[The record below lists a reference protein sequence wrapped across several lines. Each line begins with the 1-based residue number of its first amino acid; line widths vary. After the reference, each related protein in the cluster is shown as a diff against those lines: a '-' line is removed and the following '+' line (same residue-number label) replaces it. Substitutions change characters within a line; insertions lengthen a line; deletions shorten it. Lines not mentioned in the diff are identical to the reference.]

1 MSIHKLVDPGVFGGA
16 LRSVPQNIAAEH
28 GLLGAVLVDSKKV
41 LETVEEIL
49 HPDHFA
55 DPVNAQIYEKALLIY
70 NEGRNVDP
78 LIIIRHFEHPDELVW
93 GKTNPKEY
101 FAKLLT
107 AYVSPRMA
115 FDYAREIRD
124 AAMRRQ
130 LMALC
135 QRTADLC
142 CRPEDERA
150 EDIVE
155 GHEARLLS
163 IAMGMSES
171 QPNVSL
177 FDAGC
182 EAILSAREA
191 LERGGGLAG
200 LSWGY
205 KALDRLTGGLTN
217 GNLYIVG
224 ARPAV
229 GKTSLGL
236 GIALPLAASGK
247 RGLFWSGE
255 MLAKQVAGRAA
266 SARTGLNLRSIFN
279 GLRWD
284 IGPDMETG
292 SQPPLEDWQWK
303 EYENAVDEF
312 FHIQLEIDTRPGL
325 TISQLRSRARR
336 MKRSKRGLDF
346 IVLDYFQLMRG
357 SAAVRGR
364 GRYEETTEISNELK
378 TLAKELDVPMIVL
391 AQLNRKSED
400 KEDKTPESDHLRD
413 TGALEQDA
421 DVICLIHRRHLHL
434 KKQLAS
440 LAKRDR
446 ETEDQFNDRSLE
458 LEEQVRQ
465 QEGRGMLLVA
475 KNRHGP
481 TGVCPVWYDD
491 STTWFRDAGE
501 DPRARAWTVQ
511 RGA

>member
-1 MSIHKLVDPGVFGGA
+1 MSEINLHFAK
-16 LRSVPQNIAAEH
+16 REVPSNLPAEYA
-28 GLLGAVLVDSKKV
+28 LLGAIMTNSGKV
-41 LETVEEIL
+41 LDVVEEIVK
-49 HPDHFA
+49 PEHFYDSLNRVVYA
-55 DPVNAQIYEKALLIY
+55 ECLRLYNQNVEANPITLKAPL
-70 NEGRNVDP
+70 EHVDQFENVD
-78 LIIIRHFEHPDELVW
+78 
-93 GKTNPKEY
+93 KAKY
-101 FAKLLT
+101 FTQLMT
-107 AYVSPRMA
+107 AFVGFKNAP
-115 FDYAREIRD
+115 DYARVIRD
-124 AAMRRQ
+124 AWLRRS
-130 LMALC
+130 LMQFCIQAVDIC
-135 QRTADLC
+135 AA
-142 CRPEDERA
+142 PEDKSA
-150 EDIVE
+150 EDIME
-155 GHEARLLS
+155 GFEEDLLHLS
-163 IAMGMSES
+163 QGMSES

-191 LERGGGLAG
+191 LARKNGLAG
-200 LSWGY
+200 LSWGF
-205 KALDRLTGGLTN
+205 KSLDRLTGGLTN

-284 IGPDMETG
+284 IGPDMDTG
-292 SQPPLEDWQWK
+292 NQPPLEDWQWR
-303 EYENAVDEF
+303 EYQNAVDEF
-312 FHIQLEIDTRPGL
+312 CHLHLEIDTRPGL

-400 KEDKTPESDHLRD
+400 KEDKMPESDHLRD

-421 DVICLIHRRHLHL
+421 DVICLIHRKHLHL

-446 ETEDQFNDRSLE
+446 ETTDQFNDRSQD
-458 LEEQVRQ
+458 LEEQVRKN
-465 QEGRGMLLVA
+465 EGRGVLLIA

-481 TGVCPVWYDD
+481 TGACQVWYDD
-491 STTWFRDAGE
+491 ATTWFRDAGE